1 MPERKLPV
9 VLIPSLE
16 PDDRLPTYVTELM
29 ENGFSRVVVVNDG
42 SSAAYQPIFDR
53 IAGLGAT
60 VLGYEVN
67 QGKGYALKYGY
78 KWILEHEP
86 DCVGVL
92 TADADGQH
100 TVPDCLRMAEA
111 LAGDANAL
119 WLGSRDFNLPSIPPK
134 SRFGNKMTSG
144 VFKLLY
150 GVWLPDTQTGLR
162 AFRREEL
169 PFMIGVEG
177 NRYEYEMNVLIG
189 CARRKL
195 PMRTLTIETIYENNN
210 EGTHF
215 HPIRDSWRIYKVIL
229 GSFIRYSATSVIS
242 WLVEFA
248 VLSLLM
254 FWVFKAHE
262 NENIIL
268 LGIPFAFRA
277 LVAKPIARLVSA
289 PLNYW
294 LNRDFVFR
302 DNRDRGTV
310 KRYFILA
317 VCSLVVTTLLFAF
330 LDHFLGAAAPVLHL
344 LLNIVIDVAM
354 YMVNFR
360 IQQHWVFAGKKEE
373 KRRA

>member
-1 MPERKLPV
+1 MAETKLPV

-16 PDDRLPTYVTELM
+16 PDERLPAYVRELM
-29 ENGFSRVVVVNDG
+29 DSGFSRVVVVNDG
-42 SSAAYQPIFDR
+42 SSADYQPVFDR
-53 IAGLGAT
+53 IADMGAT

-67 QGKGYALKYGY
+67 HGKGYALKHGY
-78 KWILEHEP
+78 RWILENEP
-86 DCVGVL
+86 DCAGVL

-100 TVPDCLRMAEA
+100 TVTDCLRMAEA

-134 SRFGNKMTSG
+134 SRFGNKMTSA
-144 VFKLLY
+144 VFKTLY

-162 AFRREEL
+162 ACRREEL

-189 CARRKL
+189 CARRKF
-195 PMRTLTIETIYENNN
+195 PIRTLTIETIYENNN

-229 GSFIRYSATSVIS
+229 GSFFRYSATSILS
-242 WLVEFA
+242 WLLEFTI
-248 VLSLLM
+248 LSVLM
-254 FWVFKAHE
+254 FWVFKEQE
-262 NENIIL
+262 NTNIL
-268 LGIPFAFRA
+268 FLGIPFAFRA

-289 PLNYW
+289 PVNYL

-302 DNRDRGTV
+302 ENRDRGTV
-310 KRYFILA
+310 KRYIILA

-330 LDHFLGAAAPVLHL
+330 LDHFLGSSAPILHI
-344 LLNIVIDVAM
+344 LLNIVIDVLM
-354 YMVNFR
+354 YVVNFR
-360 IQQHWVFAGKKEE
+360 IQQSWVFAKKA
-373 KRRA
+373 K